1 MPVNFSYKNKAI
13 TKTIPAVS
21 LCLLFIAGC
30 LQDNANRSIKQGRIE
45 YHIAYKTDSVHQK
58 VTDLLPRR
66 MKLVFNPDSAIN
78 IMEGFMGLY
87 KLNSIT
93 HFRSKKCST
102 LLKVPNYAFLYEGK
116 RGEPMCCFDLM
127 DNMIIDYVDEEKDI
141 LGFKCKKANIS
152 FPDSDIRFSIYYT
165 HDIKIKNP
173 NVTNPY
179 KKIDGVLME
188 FELNMFFLNMR
199 FTADKFVPLADNE
212 TNFHI
217 PKKYIKLTREQMCQV
232 LARYME

>member
-1 MPVNFSYKNKAI
+1 MSVIFSHKSKTITKIILWVLFWIIFLTGCVIRKDHKAI
-13 TKTIPAVS
+13 KH
-21 LCLLFIAGC
+21 
-30 LQDNANRSIKQGRIE
+30 GRIE
-45 YHIAYKTDSVHQK
+45 YLISYKTDSLHQK
-58 VTDLLPRR
+58 VTELLPHR

-93 HFRSKKCST
+93 YFRSKRCST
-102 LLKVPNYAFLYEGK
+102 LLKVPNYAFLYAGK
-116 RGEPMCCFDLM
+116 RGEPMCCFDFM
-127 DNMIIDYVDEEKDI
+127 DNMIIDYVDEEKVI

-152 FPDSDIRFSIYYT
+152 FPDSDYKFSIYYT
-165 HDIKIKNP
+165 HDINIKNP

-199 FTADKFVPLADNE
+199 FSADKFIPLADNE

-217 PKKYIKLTREQMCQV
+217 PKKYIKLTRDQMCQV